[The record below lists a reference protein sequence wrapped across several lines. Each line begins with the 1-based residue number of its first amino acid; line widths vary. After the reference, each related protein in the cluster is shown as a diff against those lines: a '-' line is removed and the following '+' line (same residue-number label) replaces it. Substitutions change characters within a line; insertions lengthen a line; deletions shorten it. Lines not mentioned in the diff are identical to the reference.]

1 MAILCNFCLE
11 LMFGNPVLQDAP
23 GLSEN
28 LEPMQENKGFL
39 QRRTPCAG
47 GSPPQRRREWRS
59 VFFEDMRLRK
69 NTAQPANMHARAA
82 YSSTAPRAAEET
94 CLA

>member
-1 MAILCNFCLE
+1 MGSCKGERPA
-11 LMFGNPVLQDAP
+11 
-23 GLSEN
+23 
-28 LEPMQENKGFL
+28 QEV
-39 QRRTPCAG
+39 
-47 GSPPQRRREWRS
+47 RRRSGEGNGDPY
-59 VFFEDMRLRK
+59 FFEDMRLRK